1 MDSMFQF
8 DAEIG
13 NEAKSFKTWDWGAW
27 LSWLGYLEL
36 RVMSLNTAL
45 GIDRT

>member
-1 MDSMFQF
+1 MFQL

-13 NEAKSFKTWDWGAW
+13 KEAKSYETWHWGAC
-27 LSWLGYLEL
+27 LAWLGDLEL
-36 RVMSLNTAL
+36 RVMSLNTVL

>member
-13 NEAKSFKTWDWGAW
+13 KEAKSYETWHSGAW
-27 LSWLGYLEL
+27 LAWLGYLEL
-36 RVMSLNTAL
+36 RVMSLNTVL